1 MEEKIYRRSDSY
13 VTYWPDRRHCLRQ
26 KHCRHHVA
34 RIGAGIVDCDVI
46 AHDVVEPGS
55 EGLKAVAAAFG
66 PKTLLADGSMD
77 RAYIGSVVFG
87 DKAKKAQL
95 EAILF
100 PSSMPASTGKSKIE
114 ENKKSCH
121 FP

>member
-1 MEEKIYRRSDSY
+1 MLHIGLTGGIASGKSTV
-13 VTYWPDRRHCLRQ
+13 VTMLREL
-26 KHCRHHVA
+26 
-34 RIGAGIVDCDVI
+34 GAGIVDCDVI

-55 EGLKAVAAAFG
+55 EGLAAVAAAFG
-66 PKTLLADGSMD
+66 PKTLLADESMD

-100 PSSMPASTGKSKIE
+100 PPSMPASGKSKKS
-114 ENKKSCH
+114 KKIKKILSFSLTCPC
-121 FP
+121 FMR

>member
-1 MEEKIYRRSDSY
+1 MLHIGLTGGIASGKSTV
-13 VTYWPDRRHCLRQ
+13 VTMLRGL
-26 KHCRHHVA
+26 
-34 RIGAGIVDCDVI
+34 GAGIVDCDVI

-55 EGLKAVAAAFG
+55 EGLVAVAAAFG
-66 PKTLLADGSMD
+66 PKTLLPDGSMD

-100 PSSMPASTGKSKIE
+100 PLIHAGIDEEIKKLKKI
-114 ENKKSCH
+114 KKSCH